1 MSIRWKLTLNVIFI
15 SIVILGGIFLTFIII
30 GFFKNKL
37 SDLTERSTPYQVRT
51 LELQRAI
58 QSTIAS
64 LAKVSAARNLEEY
77 KTYRGEVE
85 ETLSEMKKAQE
96 KLEKLTSEKLN
107 TYRELNVMAEEVYD
121 ITERRLK
128 SEIEAE
134 EANKLIDEKI
144 KAISKN
150 LGELDKKIR
159 DLQLNRLAAYTTSVL
174 DTKRIT
180 SKRMNTEG
188 LKFLLKELE
197 VEIVKLN
204 QALDKKALLIHRGKV
219 NAITNKIMQND
230 YIKEDKSLT
239 SEVRNLIEKL
249 EEIIK
254 LSLARLE
261 QPNFNSS
268 KLDSLFKEVSEK
280 LSSLLLKIEQE
291 MASINE
297 KYTMET
303 SRQEENFTQSNIATN
318 VLLANAELQSL
329 GLTLQS
335 LSLKLFTLRSTK
347 ELEIYTSEINK
358 IFERITGVEKKLK
371 NFLAKL
377 NAKEELEILS
387 NTSAS
392 FNAVKGA
399 LLAKE
404 GVITKIRHFLEMQ
417 EKVKVANQK
426 VREIVLKQAERS
438 KQIVT
443 SAQEEQEKAISSASK
458 VIKYSTWIL
467 ILIGIVVITIGM
479 IYGYWIYRAISKP
492 LNNLIDATEIIAQ
505 GHLVLTQTKDSKDEI
520 GMVQKSMN
528 KMVENVRKIILE
540 IKTFA
545 ATLASSS
552 EELSSTVKSIEE
564 SSDQQM
570 NEIIKS
576 VESLNKMSKTIVE
589 IDKIASNTSNM
600 AQEMKRVAIEGKEN
614 MKESIQRLDSFVK
627 FIRELADKTEELNEK
642 SKAVNNVIRII
653 KDIADQTKL
662 LALNASIEA
671 SRAGVHGRGF
681 AVVAEN
687 VRQLAE
693 RTTLSAEEITK
704 TIKAMEEEMTTSV
717 NMMEQG
723 KVSAEVILENIKNT
737 LTSIE
742 LIVKNIEGVTDMIGQ
757 TASALAQQS
766 SNSQEVT
773 HKMEIISDHLK
784 QLNNS
789 IDWIKSA
796 VDELAKIASNLNV
809 MADWFKV

>member
-1 MSIRWKLTLNVIFI
+1 MSIRLKLTLNVIFI
-15 SIVILGGIFLTFIII
+15 TLVILGGVFLTFLIIE
-30 GFFKNKL
+30 FFKNKL
-37 SDLTERSTPYQVRT
+37 FDLTERSTPYQVRT
-51 LELQRAI
+51 LELQRSI

-64 LAKVSAARNLEEY
+64 LAKLNAARNFDEY

-85 ETLSEMKKAQE
+85 EMLSEMKKAQE
-96 KLEKLTSEKLN
+96 NLEALTTQKLEAYS
-107 TYRELNVMAEEVYD
+107 ELNGMAKELFE
-121 ITERRLK
+121 ITERRLQ
-128 SEIEAE
+128 SEVEAE
-134 EANKLIDEKI
+134 EASKLIDEKL
-144 KAISKN
+144 KAIAKN
-150 LGELDKKIR
+150 LRELDKKIR
-159 DLQLNRLAAYTTSVL
+159 DLQLNRSAAYATSVS

-180 SKRMNTEG
+180 SKRINIEG

-197 VEIVKLN
+197 AETIKLH
-204 QALDKKALLIHRGKV
+204 QARDKRTLLILRGKV
-219 NAITNKIMQND
+219 NTIMNKIMQNE
-230 YIKEDKSLT
+230 YIKENKNLT
-239 SEVRNLIEKL
+239 SEVKHLSEKL

-254 LSLARLE
+254 LSLARID
-261 QPNFNSS
+261 QPNLDLS

-280 LSSLLLKIEQE
+280 LSALMLKIEQE

-297 KYTMET
+297 KYLIET
-303 SRQEENFTQSNIATN
+303 SRQEEIFTQSNIATN

-335 LSLKLFTLRSTK
+335 LSTKLFTLRSTK

-358 IFERITGVEKKLK
+358 IFERITQVEETLKK
-371 NFLAKL
+371 FLTKL
-377 NAKEELEILS
+377 NAKEELKILS

-443 SAQEEQEKAISSASK
+443 SAQEEQEKAISSAAK
-458 VIKYSTWIL
+458 VIKYSTWL
-467 ILIGIVVITIGM
+467 LTLIGIVTIIIGM
-479 IYGYWIYRAISKP
+479 VYGYWIYRAISKP
-492 LNNLIDATEIIAQ
+492 LHNLLDTTESIAH
-505 GHLVLTQTKDSKDEI
+505 GHLVLIQSKDSKDEI
-520 GMVQKSMN
+520 GLVQKSMN
-528 KMVENVRKIILE
+528 KMVENVRKIILD
-540 IKTFA
+540 IKTYA

-552 EELSSTVKSIEE
+552 EELSATVKSIEE
-564 SSDQQM
+564 SSEQQM
-570 NEIIKS
+570 NEIVKS
-576 VESLNKMSKTIVE
+576 VESLNEMSKTIVE

-614 MKESIQRLDSFVK
+614 MRESIQRLDSFVK
-627 FIRELADKTEELNEK
+627 FVRELAVKIEDLNEK
-642 SKAVNNVIRII
+642 SKAVNEVIGLI
-653 KDIADQTKL
+653 KEIANQTKL

-704 TIKAMEEEMTTSV
+704 TIKAMEEELISSV

-737 LTSIE
+737 LNSIE
-742 LIVKNIEGVTDMIGQ
+742 LIVQNIEGVTDMIGQ

-766 SNSQEVT
+766 STTQEVT
-773 HKMEIISDHLK
+773 QKMGIISEHIK
-784 QLNNS
+784 ELNNS
-789 IDWIKSA
+789 IEWIKSA
-796 VDELAKIASNLNV
+796 VDELAKIASNLRV